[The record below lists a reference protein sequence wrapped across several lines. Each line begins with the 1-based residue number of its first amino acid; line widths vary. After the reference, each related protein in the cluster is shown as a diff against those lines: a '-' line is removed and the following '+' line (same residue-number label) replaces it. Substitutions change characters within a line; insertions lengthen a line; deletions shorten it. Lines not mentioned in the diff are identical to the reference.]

1 VTEHYSRLE
10 ERMRLYEAPWFFA
23 FCSVLCVEFGGWS
36 PVLHGDCIAEQ
47 APPVASAVSPDGR
60 VRIELSIAGQGG
72 NGGSPVYQ
80 VFFRD
85 RQVVQPSKLGL
96 VLADGSAF
104 GCDTALES
112 VRKRSINETYTQ
124 RPGKRSQVV
133 DHCQE
138 VVVRLREGTD
148 PSRPWQITMRAYNEG
163 VAVRYRIAE
172 RENAGGKDI
181 ALAAEQTQFRLPAE
195 ALGHVLVLNGYK
207 TPHEGRYQHVRIA
220 DIPPEKLIGL
230 PLLAELPGIGWLA
243 IMEANLSDYAGM
255 YLAREEGQG
264 GVLATRLSPWPDDP
278 KVAVRATL
286 PHDSPWRAL
295 MITDKLER
303 LIESDLVLN
312 LSAPCALA
320 DTAWIHPGKTTFPWW
335 NGFFEASVPFPMGLN
350 TETAKYYIDFC
361 AEAKIPYHS
370 LDGKDNTA
378 WYGGPIV
385 PYQGADITRGIKGL
399 DLQEVLRYAASK
411 GVRIRLWMHWQ
422 AAAAHMD
429 RAFPLFHAW
438 GVEGVMLDFMDR
450 DDQEMV
456 KFLHRAIETAARNKL
471 TVTLHGVSA
480 PTGLERTY
488 PNLLTSESVMNL
500 EYDKWDKKGVTP
512 DHELTVVFTRML
524 AGPLDFHQG
533 SLRGVP
539 LERFQP
545 RNEAPLVIGT
555 PCRMLASYVVLQN
568 HLPMVAD
575 YPSAYRGH
583 PLLPVLAAIPTTWDD
598 TRCLAGKVGEL
609 IVVARR
615 WDSDWWVGAMGGR
628 DEREVEVPLSFL
640 APGRYRLEIYR
651 DDLKSDHRFA
661 RATREGSPA
670 DVLRASLA
678 PAGGL
683 LIHITSS
690 SPSAFQD
697 RPDPAQAVTAL
708 ERMGGTVFLRDG
720 QVIEVNLNRTKISD
734 EQLALLSGFPA
745 LTDLSLEGTTIGDRG
760 LAHLEHLAELQW
772 LNLYRTRVGNAGL
785 AHLKRLGKLEH
796 LPLGETRVSDDGLA
810 HLTSLGRLTYLG
822 LRSDA
827 ITDAG
832 LVHVGR
838 LVGLT
843 GLHLGQTNVTD
854 EGMTFLEPLIR
865 LKSLWLHDTQVGDG
879 AIPAL
884 ARLKSLKDVYLER
897 SHFTIAGVRKLTRA
911 LPSCKIYYRSERE
924 PE

>member
-1 VTEHYSRLE
+1 
-10 ERMRLYEAPWFFA
+10 MRLHVAPLVFA
-23 FCSVLCVEFGGWS
+23 FCSVFFVEAGGWS
-36 PVLHGDCIAEQ
+36 PFLYGACIAEQ
-47 APPVASAVSPDGR
+47 AYPVASAVSPDGR
-60 VRIELSIAGQGG
+60 VRIELSLARRGG
-72 NGGSPVYQ
+72 NGGSPTYQ
-80 VFFRD
+80 VFFGN
-85 RQVVQPSKLGL
+85 RQVVQPSRLGL

-104 GCDTALES
+104 GRDTALEG
-112 VRKRSINETYTQ
+112 VRKRTINQTYTQ

-133 DHCQE
+133 DHCE
-138 VVVRLREGTD
+138 EMVVSLREG
-148 PSRPWQITMRAYNEG
+148 PAPWRPWQITMRAYNDG

-172 RENAGGKDI
+172 GENAGGKDVAI
-181 ALAAEQTQFRLPAE
+181 AAELTQFHLPAE
-195 ALGHVLVLNGYK
+195 ALGHVLVIDGYK
-207 TPHEGRYQHVRIA
+207 TSHEGRYQHMRI
-220 DIPPEKLIGL
+220 DEIPPSRLLGL

-243 IMEANLSDYAGM
+243 MMEANLSDYAGM
-255 YLAREEGQG
+255 YLAREAGQG
-264 GVLATRLSPWPDDP
+264 GVLATRLSPRPDEP

-295 MITDKLER
+295 MIADRLER
-303 LIESDLVLN
+303 LVESDHVLN
-312 LSAPCALA
+312 LNAPCALD
-320 DTAWIHPGKTTFPWW
+320 DTSWIHPGKTTFPWW
-335 NGFFEASVPFPMGLN
+335 NGFYEAKVPFPMGLN

-385 PYQGADITRGIKGL
+385 PYQGADITQGIKGL

-422 AAAAHMD
+422 AAADHMD

-456 KFLHRAIETAARNKL
+456 KFLRRAIETAARNKL
-471 TVTLHGVSA
+471 TVTLHGVAA

-488 PNLLTSESVMNL
+488 PNLLTSESVMNW
-500 EYDKWDKKGVTP
+500 EYDKWDKQGVTP

-539 LERFQP
+539 LESFRP
-545 RNEAPLVIGT
+545 RKEAPLVIGT

-583 PLLPVLAAIPTTWDD
+583 PLLPVLVAIPTTWDD
-598 TRCLAGKVGEL
+598 TRCLAGKVREL
-609 IVVARR
+609 IVIARR
-615 WDSDWWVGAMGGR
+615 SGSDWWVGAMGGR
-628 DEREVEVPLSFL
+628 DERDAEIPLNFL

-651 DDLKSDHRFA
+651 DDPKSDHRFA
-661 RATREGSPA
+661 RATQEGSPV

-683 LIHITSS
+683 LIHITSA
-690 SPSAFQD
+690 SPRAALE
-697 RPDPAQAVTAL
+697 RRDPSQAVTAL
-708 ERMGGTVFLRDG
+708 ERLGGTVFLRDG
-720 QVIEVNLNRTKISD
+720 QVVEVNLNRTKISD
-734 EQLALLSGFPA
+734 EQLALLTGFPA
-745 LTDLSLEGTTIGDRG
+745 LTDLSLEGTMIGDQG
-760 LAHLEHLAELQW
+760 LAHLEHLAEFQW

-785 AHLKRLGKLEH
+785 AHLKRLSKLEH
-796 LPLGETRVSDDGLA
+796 LPLGQTRVSDDGLA
-810 HLTSLGRLTYLG
+810 HLTSLRRLTYLG
-822 LRSDA
+822 LRGDS

-838 LVGLT
+838 LTSLT

-854 EGMTFLEPLIR
+854 DGMTLLEPLIR
-865 LKSLWLHDTQVGDG
+865 LKSLWLHDTKVGD
-879 AIPAL
+879 AAVPAL
-884 ARLKSLKDVYLER
+884 ARLKSLENVYLQR
-897 SHFTIAGVRKLTRA
+897 SHVTIAGVRKLTRA
-911 LPSCKIYYRSERE
+911 LPFCRIYYRSERE